1 MKNLTLATFPAREDA
16 EKAINQLHNELKIGH
31 DDISY
36 VYRNT
41 DGDTKEVNT
50 EKISSSTPSEG
61 AKNGAVIGGSIGAL
75 AGIATVI
82 GVIPVIGPI
91 FAAGPLLTALGV
103 GSGALG
109 ATAASA
115 LTGAA
120 AGSLIGALAN
130 LGVGEEKAQRYADR
144 VTAGNILLA
153 VYAPDNLD
161 PTSVLTAC
169 GAENVETFRPA
180 L

>member
-16 EKAINQLHNELKIGH
+16 EKAINQLHNELKIDH
-31 DDISY
+31 ADISY

-41 DGDTKEVNT
+41 EGDMKEVNT
-50 EKISSSTPSEG
+50 EKISSSTPAEG

-75 AGIATVI
+75 AGIATAI

-91 FAAGPLLTALGV
+91 FAAGPLITALGL

-109 ATAASA
+109 ATAAGA

-120 AGSLIGALAN
+120 AGGLIGALAN
-130 LGVGEEKAQRYADR
+130 LGVGQEKAQRYADR
-144 VTAGNILLA
+144 VSAGNILLA
-153 VYAPDNLD
+153 VHAEDKVD
-161 PTSVLTAC
+161 PTAVLVAC
-169 GAENVETFRPA
+169 GAEDVETFRPA
-180 L
+180 V